1 MVSSPQSQ
9 GAEMKEEVKTWLR
22 LVNEFPIEH
31 IAEQICQLFTS
42 KIQSE
47 GLVFVQ
53 YHEAKIQEAKLEQAA
68 FDQLNFDKERKV
80 FWQKIQEEQQKTAE
94 LKWDCEALNE
104 IIRDQLGMGQG
115 EIDSLAEDTKQA
127 LKAKEQK

>member
-31 IAEQICQLFTS
+31 IAKQLCQLF
-42 KIQSE
+42 E
-47 GLVFVQ
+47 V
-53 YHEAKIQEAKLEQAA
+53 KIQEAKLEQAA